1 MNRARTVFAD
11 TFALRA
17 IAEGHEDNLFIL
29 SIYKGYDEDPLPYL
43 TVSEDLGTRYFLQVD
58 DGGVIMASATIRPR
72 PEEGIL
78 AFGSICVRPEC
89 RNAGRA
95 GKLLTDVFNYAKKEN
110 LSVTVTPFK
119 PMGQRYLTRVFQ
131 QLHPAFPDVK
141 IQYAGM
147 DAFVTGERPYTLS
160 CRHDGHTA
168 LHFK

>member
-11 TFALRA
+11 TSALRA

-43 TVSEDLGTRYFLQVD
+43 TVSDDAGTRYILQVD
-58 DGGVIMASATIRPR
+58 AGGVIMASATIRPY
-72 PEEGIL
+72 PEEGL
-78 AFGSICVRPEC
+78 MAFGSICVRPEC
-89 RNAGRA
+89 RNEGRA
-95 GKLLTDVFNYAKKEN
+95 KTLLADVFNRAQAGG

-119 PMGQRYLTRVFQ
+119 PMGQRYLTRAFQ
-131 QLHPAFPDVK
+131 QIHPAFPDVK
-141 IQYAGM
+141 IRYAGM
-147 DAFVTGERPYTLS
+147 DAFVTGERPYILS

>member
-17 IAEGHEDNLFIL
+17 IAERHEDNLFIL

-58 DGGVIMASATIRPR
+58 DGGVITASATFRPR

-95 GKLLTDVFNYAKKEN
+95 GKLLTDVFNYAQKEG

-119 PMGQRYLTRVFQ
+119 PLGQRYLTRAFSAV
-131 QLHPAFPDVK
+131 HPAFPALKVL
-141 IQYAGM
+141 YAGM
-147 DAFVTGERPYTLS
+147 GAFVSGAKPYSLS
-160 CRHDGHTA
+160 CTPDGNA
-168 LHFK
+168 AVHFK